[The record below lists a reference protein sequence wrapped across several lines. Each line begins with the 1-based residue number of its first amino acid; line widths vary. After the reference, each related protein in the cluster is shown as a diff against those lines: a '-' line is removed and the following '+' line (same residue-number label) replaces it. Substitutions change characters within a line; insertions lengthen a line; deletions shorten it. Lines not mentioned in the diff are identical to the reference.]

1 MIERYSSDEM
11 SSIWSED
18 NKVAKWLD
26 VERAVIEILEK
37 EEITPKGLSKQLKE
51 VSITHNEVLEREAV
65 TNHDL
70 AAFVDVLQS
79 KIQKDSN
86 WIHYG
91 LTSSDVVDTANA
103 LLIKESLNI
112 VVEKIA
118 ELVNSLKN
126 KAISESDTLIIGRTH
141 GVYAEPTTLGSIFG
155 NWCLEV
161 SRGLDRLSSSLEIIS
176 YGKISG
182 VVGNHSLISES
193 LGIALRKVNPFE
205 INSHEMFSLNLLPRS
220 NQLKIN
226 RKSLVLGKTCL
237 AFASFFVF
245 ITLAHLLPFKIPQ
258 ILANTNRINEIKTFN
273 EDIESKTNILNGYGA
288 KVSQLQSKTENI
300 IGLGSNILTT
310 ATVYQELNEK
320 TPENVRFVSL
330 KVSDKDQIIIAGVA
344 KDDQSV
350 VEMMN
355 NLTTLNSVT
364 ETKIETLI
372 GLSEEDRI
380 ALYTTEGEA
389 APKLEDLPQE
399 TISKKFTISLKLNS
413 VEGEKFDDK
422 KIYAELVKRT
432 KKK

>member
-141 GVYAEPTTLGSIFG
+141 GVYAEPTTLGNIFG

-182 VVGNHSLISES
+182 AVGNHSLISE
-193 LGIALRKVNPFE
+193 E
-205 INSHEMFSLNLLPRS
+205 IEN
-220 NQLKIN
+220 KI
-226 RKSLVLGKTCL
+226 L
-237 AFASFFVF
+237 
-245 ITLAHLLPFKIPQ
+245 
-258 ILANTNRINEIKTFN
+258 E
-273 EDIESKTNILNGYGA
+273 
-288 KVSQLQSKTENI
+288 
-300 IGLGSNILTT
+300 
-310 ATVYQELNEK
+310 EL
-320 TPENVRFVSL
+320 SL
-330 KVSDKDQIIIAGVA
+330 KPEPLASQIVSRDRYADLFSSFAIIAGTYERIATNIRHYQRSEVGEMYEAFKQGQKGSSAMPHKKNPIGSERICGLARVVRGNTQASYETMALWHERDISNSSVERIILPDTFKLIDFMTRDLINIINDLVINHENIESNLNSA
-344 KDDQSV
+344 KTKLGSQKLLSLIVSKGNSRDEGYKFVQNITQNNFSIDAIIESTLSEFDDISKD
-350 VEMMN
+350 EIEN
-355 NLTTLNSVT
+355 CFNLTTNIDS
-364 ETKIETLI
+364 KIIEK
-372 GLSEEDRI
+372 
-380 ALYTTEGEA
+380 
-389 APKLEDLPQE
+389 KL
-399 TISKKFTISLKLNS
+399 K
-413 VEGEKFDDK
+413 
-422 KIYAELVKRT
+422 EL
-432 KKK
+432 

>member
-26 VERAVIEILEK
+26 VEKAVIEILEK
-37 EEITPKGLSKQLKE
+37 EEVTPKGLTKQLKE

-182 VVGNHSLISES
+182 AVGNHSLISE
-193 LGIALRKVNPFE
+193 E
-205 INSHEMFSLNLLPRS
+205 IENKILE
-220 NQLKIN
+220 QL
-226 RKSLVLGKTCL
+226 
-237 AFASFFVF
+237 
-245 ITLAHLLPFKIPQ
+245 
-258 ILANTNRINEIKTFN
+258 
-273 EDIESKTNILNGYGA
+273 
-288 KVSQLQSKTENI
+288 
-300 IGLGSNILTT
+300 
-310 ATVYQELNEK
+310 
-320 TPENVRFVSL
+320 SL
-330 KVSDKDQIIIAGVA
+330 KPEPLASQIVSRDRYADLFSSFAIIAGTYERIATNIRHYQRSEVSEMYEAFKQGQKGSSAMPHKKNPIGSERICGLARVVRGNTQASYETMALWHERDISNSSVERIILPDTFKLIDFMTRDLINIINDLVINHENIESNLNSA
-344 KDDQSV
+344 KTKLGSQKLLSLIVSKGNSRDEGYKFVQNITQNNFSIDAIIESTLSEFDDISKD
-350 VEMMN
+350 EIEN
-355 NLTTLNSVT
+355 CFNLTTNIDS
-364 ETKIETLI
+364 KIIEK
-372 GLSEEDRI
+372 
-380 ALYTTEGEA
+380 
-389 APKLEDLPQE
+389 KL
-399 TISKKFTISLKLNS
+399 K
-413 VEGEKFDDK
+413 
-422 KIYAELVKRT
+422 EL
-432 KKK
+432 

>member
-182 VVGNHSLISES
+182 AVGNHSLISE
-193 LGIALRKVNPFE
+193 E
-205 INSHEMFSLNLLPRS
+205 IENKILE
-220 NQLKIN
+220 QL
-226 RKSLVLGKTCL
+226 
-237 AFASFFVF
+237 
-245 ITLAHLLPFKIPQ
+245 
-258 ILANTNRINEIKTFN
+258 
-273 EDIESKTNILNGYGA
+273 
-288 KVSQLQSKTENI
+288 
-300 IGLGSNILTT
+300 
-310 ATVYQELNEK
+310 
-320 TPENVRFVSL
+320 SL
-330 KVSDKDQIIIAGVA
+330 KPEPLASQIVSRDRYADLFSSFAIIAGTYERIATNIRHYQRSEVGEMYEAFKQGQKGSSAMPHKKHPIGSERICGLARVVRGNTQASYETMALWHERDISNSSVERIILPDTFKLIDFMTRDLINIINDLVINHENIESNLNSA
-344 KDDQSV
+344 KTKLGSQKLLSLIVSKGSSRDEGYKFVQNITQNNFSIDAIIESTLSEFDDISKD
-350 VEMMN
+350 EIEN
-355 NLTTLNSVT
+355 CFNLTTNIDS
-364 ETKIETLI
+364 KIIEK
-372 GLSEEDRI
+372 
-380 ALYTTEGEA
+380 
-389 APKLEDLPQE
+389 KL
-399 TISKKFTISLKLNS
+399 K
-413 VEGEKFDDK
+413 
-422 KIYAELVKRT
+422 EL
-432 KKK
+432 

>member
-182 VVGNHSLISES
+182 AVGNHSLISE
-193 LGIALRKVNPFE
+193 E
-205 INSHEMFSLNLLPRS
+205 IENKILE
-220 NQLKIN
+220 QL
-226 RKSLVLGKTCL
+226 
-237 AFASFFVF
+237 
-245 ITLAHLLPFKIPQ
+245 
-258 ILANTNRINEIKTFN
+258 
-273 EDIESKTNILNGYGA
+273 
-288 KVSQLQSKTENI
+288 
-300 IGLGSNILTT
+300 
-310 ATVYQELNEK
+310 
-320 TPENVRFVSL
+320 SL
-330 KVSDKDQIIIAGVA
+330 KPEPLASQIVSRDRYADLFSSFAIIAGTYERIATNIRHYQRSEVSEMYEAFKQGQKGSSAMPHKKNPIGSERICGLARVVRGNTQASYETMALWHERDISNSSVERIILPDTFKLIDFMTRDLINIINDLVINHENIESNLNSA
-344 KDDQSV
+344 KTKLGSQKLLSLIVSKGNSRDEGYKFVQNITQNNFSIDAIIESTLSEFDDISKD
-350 VEMMN
+350 EIEN
-355 NLTTLNSVT
+355 CFNLTTNIDS
-364 ETKIETLI
+364 KIIEK
-372 GLSEEDRI
+372 
-380 ALYTTEGEA
+380 
-389 APKLEDLPQE
+389 KL
-399 TISKKFTISLKLNS
+399 K
-413 VEGEKFDDK
+413 
-422 KIYAELVKRT
+422 EL
-432 KKK
+432 

>member
-182 VVGNHSLISES
+182 AVGNHSLISE
-193 LGIALRKVNPFE
+193 E
-205 INSHEMFSLNLLPRS
+205 IENKILE
-220 NQLKIN
+220 QL
-226 RKSLVLGKTCL
+226 
-237 AFASFFVF
+237 
-245 ITLAHLLPFKIPQ
+245 
-258 ILANTNRINEIKTFN
+258 
-273 EDIESKTNILNGYGA
+273 
-288 KVSQLQSKTENI
+288 
-300 IGLGSNILTT
+300 
-310 ATVYQELNEK
+310 
-320 TPENVRFVSL
+320 SL
-330 KVSDKDQIIIAGVA
+330 KPEPLASQIVSRDRYADLFSSFAIIAGTYERIATNIRHYQGSEVGEMYEAFKQGQKGSSAMPHKKNPIGSERICGLARVVRGNTQASYETMALWHERDISNSSVERIILPDTFKLIDFMTRDLINIINDLVINHENIESNLNSA
-344 KDDQSV
+344 KTKLGSQKLLSLIVSKGNSRDEGYKFVQNITQNNFSIDAIIESTLSEFDDISKD
-350 VEMMN
+350 EIEN
-355 NLTTLNSVT
+355 CFNLTTNIDS
-364 ETKIETLI
+364 KIIEK
-372 GLSEEDRI
+372 
-380 ALYTTEGEA
+380 
-389 APKLEDLPQE
+389 KL
-399 TISKKFTISLKLNS
+399 K
-413 VEGEKFDDK
+413 
-422 KIYAELVKRT
+422 EL
-432 KKK
+432 

>member
-182 VVGNHSLISES
+182 AVGNHSLISE
-193 LGIALRKVNPFE
+193 E
-205 INSHEMFSLNLLPRS
+205 IENKILE
-220 NQLKIN
+220 QL
-226 RKSLVLGKTCL
+226 
-237 AFASFFVF
+237 
-245 ITLAHLLPFKIPQ
+245 
-258 ILANTNRINEIKTFN
+258 
-273 EDIESKTNILNGYGA
+273 
-288 KVSQLQSKTENI
+288 
-300 IGLGSNILTT
+300 
-310 ATVYQELNEK
+310 
-320 TPENVRFVSL
+320 SL
-330 KVSDKDQIIIAGVA
+330 KPEPLASQIVSRDRYADLFSSFAIIAGTYERIATNIRHYQRSEVGEMYEEFKQGQKGSSAMPHKKNPIGSERICGLARVVRGNTQASYETMALWHERDISNSSVERIILPDTFKLIDFMTRDLINIINDLVINHENIESNLNSA
-344 KDDQSV
+344 KTKLGSQKLLSLIVSKGNSRDEGYKFVQNITQNNFSIDAIIESTLSEFDDISKD
-350 VEMMN
+350 EIEN
-355 NLTTLNSVT
+355 CFNLTTNIDS
-364 ETKIETLI
+364 KIIEK
-372 GLSEEDRI
+372 
-380 ALYTTEGEA
+380 
-389 APKLEDLPQE
+389 KL
-399 TISKKFTISLKLNS
+399 K
-413 VEGEKFDDK
+413 
-422 KIYAELVKRT
+422 EL
-432 KKK
+432 

>member
-112 VVEKIA
+112 VGEKIA

-182 VVGNHSLISES
+182 AVGNHSLISE
-193 LGIALRKVNPFE
+193 E
-205 INSHEMFSLNLLPRS
+205 IENKILE
-220 NQLKIN
+220 QL
-226 RKSLVLGKTCL
+226 
-237 AFASFFVF
+237 
-245 ITLAHLLPFKIPQ
+245 
-258 ILANTNRINEIKTFN
+258 
-273 EDIESKTNILNGYGA
+273 
-288 KVSQLQSKTENI
+288 
-300 IGLGSNILTT
+300 
-310 ATVYQELNEK
+310 
-320 TPENVRFVSL
+320 SL
-330 KVSDKDQIIIAGVA
+330 KPEPLASQIVSRDRYADLFSSFAIIAGTYERIATNIRHYQRSEVGEMYEAFKQGQKGSSAMPHKKNPIGSERICGLARVVRGNTQASYETMALWHERDISNSSVERIILPDTFKLIDFMTRDLINIINDLVINHENIESNLNSA
-344 KDDQSV
+344 KTKLGSQKLLSLIVSKGNSRDEGYKFVQNITQNNFSIDAIIESTLSEFDDISKD
-350 VEMMN
+350 EIEN
-355 NLTTLNSVT
+355 CFNLTTNIDS
-364 ETKIETLI
+364 KIIEK
-372 GLSEEDRI
+372 
-380 ALYTTEGEA
+380 
-389 APKLEDLPQE
+389 KL
-399 TISKKFTISLKLNS
+399 K
-413 VEGEKFDDK
+413 
-422 KIYAELVKRT
+422 EL
-432 KKK
+432 

>member
-182 VVGNHSLISES
+182 AVGNHSLISE
-193 LGIALRKVNPFE
+193 E
-205 INSHEMFSLNLLPRS
+205 IENKILE
-220 NQLKIN
+220 QL
-226 RKSLVLGKTCL
+226 
-237 AFASFFVF
+237 
-245 ITLAHLLPFKIPQ
+245 
-258 ILANTNRINEIKTFN
+258 
-273 EDIESKTNILNGYGA
+273 
-288 KVSQLQSKTENI
+288 
-300 IGLGSNILTT
+300 
-310 ATVYQELNEK
+310 
-320 TPENVRFVSL
+320 SL
-330 KVSDKDQIIIAGVA
+330 KPEPLASQIVSRDRYADLFSSFAIIAGTYERIATNIRHYQRSEVGEMYEAFKQGQKGSSAMPHKKNPIGSERICGLARVVRGNTQASYETMALWHERDISNSSVERIILPDTFKLIDFMTRDLINIINDLVINHENIESNLNSA
-344 KDDQSV
+344 KTKLGSQKLLSLIVSKGNSRDEGYKFVQNITQNNFSIDAIIESTLSEFDDISKD
-350 VEMMN
+350 EIEN
-355 NLTTLNSVT
+355 CYNLTTNIDS
-364 ETKIETLI
+364 KIIEK
-372 GLSEEDRI
+372 
-380 ALYTTEGEA
+380 
-389 APKLEDLPQE
+389 KL
-399 TISKKFTISLKLNS
+399 K
-413 VEGEKFDDK
+413 
-422 KIYAELVKRT
+422 EL
-432 KKK
+432 

>member
-112 VVEKIA
+112 VIEKIA
-118 ELVNSLKN
+118 DLVNSLKN

-182 VVGNHSLISES
+182 AVGNHSLISE
-193 LGIALRKVNPFE
+193 E
-205 INSHEMFSLNLLPRS
+205 IENKILE
-220 NQLKIN
+220 QL
-226 RKSLVLGKTCL
+226 
-237 AFASFFVF
+237 
-245 ITLAHLLPFKIPQ
+245 
-258 ILANTNRINEIKTFN
+258 
-273 EDIESKTNILNGYGA
+273 
-288 KVSQLQSKTENI
+288 
-300 IGLGSNILTT
+300 
-310 ATVYQELNEK
+310 
-320 TPENVRFVSL
+320 SL
-330 KVSDKDQIIIAGVA
+330 KPEPLASQIVSRDRYADLFSSFAIIAGTYERIATNIRHYQRSEVGEMYEAFKQGQKGSSAMPHKKNPIGSERICGLARVVRGNTQASYETMALWHERDISNSSVERIILPDTFKLIDFMTRDLINIINDLVINHENIESNLNSA
-344 KDDQSV
+344 KTKLGSQKLLSLIVSKGNSRDEGYKFVQNITQNNFSIDAIIESTLSEFDDISKD
-350 VEMMN
+350 EIEN
-355 NLTTLNSVT
+355 CFNLTTNIDS
-364 ETKIETLI
+364 KIIEK
-372 GLSEEDRI
+372 
-380 ALYTTEGEA
+380 
-389 APKLEDLPQE
+389 KL
-399 TISKKFTISLKLNS
+399 K
-413 VEGEKFDDK
+413 
-422 KIYAELVKRT
+422 EL
-432 KKK
+432 

>member
-79 KIQKDSN
+79 KIEKDSN

-112 VVEKIA
+112 VVEKIS

-126 KAISESDTLIIGRTH
+126 KAISESETLIIGRTH
-141 GVYAEPTTLGSIFG
+141 GVYAEPTTLGNIFG

-161 SRGLDRLSSSLEIIS
+161 SRGLDRLNSSLEIIS

-182 VVGNHSLISES
+182 AVGNHSLISE
-193 LGIALRKVNPFE
+193 
-205 INSHEMFSLNLLPRS
+205 
-220 NQLKIN
+220 
-226 RKSLVLGKTCL
+226 
-237 AFASFFVF
+237 
-245 ITLAHLLPFKIPQ
+245 
-258 ILANTNRINEIKTFN
+258 
-273 EDIESKTNILNGYGA
+273 DIENKILE
-288 KVSQLQSKTENI
+288 QL
-300 IGLGSNILTT
+300 
-310 ATVYQELNEK
+310 
-320 TPENVRFVSL
+320 SL
-330 KVSDKDQIIIAGVA
+330 KSEPLASQIVSRDRYADLFSSFSIIAGTYERIATNIRHYQRSEVGEMYEAFKQGQKGSSAMPHKKNPIGSERICGLARVVRGNTQASYETMALWHERDISNSSVERIILPDTFELIDFMTRDLINIINDLVINHENIESNLNSA
-344 KDDQSV
+344 KTKLGSQKLLSLIVSKGNSRDEGYKFVQNITQNNFSIDAIIESTLSEFDDISKD
-350 VEMMN
+350 EIEN
-355 NLTTLNSVT
+355 CFNLTTNIDS
-364 ETKIETLI
+364 KIIEK
-372 GLSEEDRI
+372 
-380 ALYTTEGEA
+380 
-389 APKLEDLPQE
+389 KL
-399 TISKKFTISLKLNS
+399 K
-413 VEGEKFDDK
+413 
-422 KIYAELVKRT
+422 EL
-432 KKK
+432 

>member
-112 VVEKIA
+112 VIEKIA
-118 ELVNSLKN
+118 DLVNSLKN
-126 KAISESDTLIIGRTH
+126 KAISESETLIIGRTQ
-141 GVYAEPTTLGSIFG
+141 GVYGEPTTLGSIFG

-182 VVGNHSLISES
+182 AVGNHSLISE
-193 LGIALRKVNPFE
+193 E
-205 INSHEMFSLNLLPRS
+205 IENKILE
-220 NQLKIN
+220 QL
-226 RKSLVLGKTCL
+226 
-237 AFASFFVF
+237 
-245 ITLAHLLPFKIPQ
+245 
-258 ILANTNRINEIKTFN
+258 
-273 EDIESKTNILNGYGA
+273 
-288 KVSQLQSKTENI
+288 
-300 IGLGSNILTT
+300 
-310 ATVYQELNEK
+310 
-320 TPENVRFVSL
+320 SL
-330 KVSDKDQIIIAGVA
+330 KPEPLASQIVSRDRYADLFSSFAIIAGTYERIATNIRHYQRSEVGEMYEAFKQGQKGSSAMPHKKNPIGSERICGLARVVRGNTQASYETMALWHERDISNSSVERIILPDTFKLIDFMTRDLINIINDLVINHENIESNLNSA
-344 KDDQSV
+344 KTKLGSQKLLSLIVSKGNSRDEGYKFVQNITQNNFSIDAIIESTLSEFDDISKD
-350 VEMMN
+350 EIEN
-355 NLTTLNSVT
+355 CFNLTTNIDSKV
-364 ETKIETLI
+364 IEK
-372 GLSEEDRI
+372 
-380 ALYTTEGEA
+380 
-389 APKLEDLPQE
+389 KL
-399 TISKKFTISLKLNS
+399 K
-413 VEGEKFDDK
+413 
-422 KIYAELVKRT
+422 EL
-432 KKK
+432 

>member
-182 VVGNHSLISES
+182 AVGNHSLISE
-193 LGIALRKVNPFE
+193 E
-205 INSHEMFSLNLLPRS
+205 IENKILE
-220 NQLKIN
+220 QL
-226 RKSLVLGKTCL
+226 
-237 AFASFFVF
+237 
-245 ITLAHLLPFKIPQ
+245 
-258 ILANTNRINEIKTFN
+258 
-273 EDIESKTNILNGYGA
+273 
-288 KVSQLQSKTENI
+288 
-300 IGLGSNILTT
+300 
-310 ATVYQELNEK
+310 
-320 TPENVRFVSL
+320 SL
-330 KVSDKDQIIIAGVA
+330 KPEPLASQIVSRDRYADLFSSFAIIAGTYERIATNIRHYQRSEVSEMYEAFKQGQKGSSAMPHKKNPIGSERICGLARVVRGNTQASYETMALWHERDISNSSVERIILPDTFKLIDFMTRDLINIINDLVINHENIESNLNSA
-344 KDDQSV
+344 KTKLGSQKLLSLIVSKGNSRDEGYKFVQNITQNNFSINAIIESTLSEFDDISKD
-350 VEMMN
+350 EIEN
-355 NLTTLNSVT
+355 CFNLTTNIYS
-364 ETKIETLI
+364 KIIEK
-372 GLSEEDRI
+372 
-380 ALYTTEGEA
+380 
-389 APKLEDLPQE
+389 KL
-399 TISKKFTISLKLNS
+399 K
-413 VEGEKFDDK
+413 
-422 KIYAELVKRT
+422 EL
-432 KKK
+432 

>member
-112 VVEKIA
+112 VIEKIA

-126 KAISESDTLIIGRTH
+126 KAISESETLIIGRTH

-182 VVGNHSLISES
+182 AVGNHSLISE
-193 LGIALRKVNPFE
+193 E
-205 INSHEMFSLNLLPRS
+205 IENKILE
-220 NQLKIN
+220 QL
-226 RKSLVLGKTCL
+226 
-237 AFASFFVF
+237 
-245 ITLAHLLPFKIPQ
+245 
-258 ILANTNRINEIKTFN
+258 
-273 EDIESKTNILNGYGA
+273 
-288 KVSQLQSKTENI
+288 
-300 IGLGSNILTT
+300 
-310 ATVYQELNEK
+310 
-320 TPENVRFVSL
+320 SL
-330 KVSDKDQIIIAGVA
+330 KPEPLASQIVSRDRYADLFSSFAIIAGTYERIATNIRHYQRSEVGEMYEAFKQGQKGSSAMPHKKNPIGSERICGLARVVRGNTQASYETMALWHERDISNSSVERIILPDTFKLIDFMTRDLINIINDLVINHENIESNLNSA
-344 KDDQSV
+344 KTKLGSQKLLSLIVSKGNSRDEGYKFVQNITQNNFSIDAIIESTLSEFDDISKD
-350 VEMMN
+350 EIEN
-355 NLTTLNSVT
+355 CFNLTTNIDS
-364 ETKIETLI
+364 KIIEK
-372 GLSEEDRI
+372 
-380 ALYTTEGEA
+380 
-389 APKLEDLPQE
+389 KL
-399 TISKKFTISLKLNS
+399 K
-413 VEGEKFDDK
+413 
-422 KIYAELVKRT
+422 EL
-432 KKK
+432 

>member
-126 KAISESDTLIIGRTH
+126 KAISEADTLIIGRTH
-141 GVYAEPTTLGSIFG
+141 GVYAEPTTLGNIFG

-161 SRGLDRLSSSLEIIS
+161 SRGLDRLNSSLEIIS

-182 VVGNHSLISES
+182 AVGNHSLISE
-193 LGIALRKVNPFE
+193 
-205 INSHEMFSLNLLPRS
+205 
-220 NQLKIN
+220 
-226 RKSLVLGKTCL
+226 
-237 AFASFFVF
+237 
-245 ITLAHLLPFKIPQ
+245 
-258 ILANTNRINEIKTFN
+258 
-273 EDIESKTNILNGYGA
+273 DIENKILE
-288 KVSQLQSKTENI
+288 QL
-300 IGLGSNILTT
+300 
-310 ATVYQELNEK
+310 
-320 TPENVRFVSL
+320 SL
-330 KVSDKDQIIIAGVA
+330 KPEPLASQIVSRDRYADLFSSFSIIAGTYERIATNIRHYQRSEVGEMYEAFKQGQKGSSAMPHKKNPIGSERICGLARVVRGNTQASYETMALWHERDISNSSVERIILPDTFKLIDFMTRDLINIINDLVINHENIESNLNSA
-344 KDDQSV
+344 KTKLGSQKLLSLIVSKGNSRDEGYKFVQNITQNNFSIDAIIESTLSEFDDISKD
-350 VEMMN
+350 EIEN
-355 NLTTLNSVT
+355 CFNLTTNIDS
-364 ETKIETLI
+364 KIIEK
-372 GLSEEDRI
+372 
-380 ALYTTEGEA
+380 
-389 APKLEDLPQE
+389 KL
-399 TISKKFTISLKLNS
+399 K
-413 VEGEKFDDK
+413 
-422 KIYAELVKRT
+422 EL
-432 KKK
+432 

>member
-182 VVGNHSLISES
+182 AVGNHSLISE
-193 LGIALRKVNPFE
+193 E
-205 INSHEMFSLNLLPRS
+205 IENKILE
-220 NQLKIN
+220 QL
-226 RKSLVLGKTCL
+226 
-237 AFASFFVF
+237 
-245 ITLAHLLPFKIPQ
+245 
-258 ILANTNRINEIKTFN
+258 
-273 EDIESKTNILNGYGA
+273 
-288 KVSQLQSKTENI
+288 
-300 IGLGSNILTT
+300 
-310 ATVYQELNEK
+310 
-320 TPENVRFVSL
+320 SL
-330 KVSDKDQIIIAGVA
+330 KPEPLASQIVSRDRYADLFSSFAIIAGTYERIATNIRHYQRSEVGEMYEAFKQGQKGSSAMPHKKNPIGSERICGLARVVRGNTQASYETMALWHERDISNSSVERIILPDTFKLIDFMTRDLINIINDLVINHENIESNLNSA
-344 KDDQSV
+344 KTKLGSQKLLSLIVSKGNSRDQGYKFVQNITQNNFSIDAIIESTLSEFDDISKD
-350 VEMMN
+350 EIEN
-355 NLTTLNSVT
+355 CFNLTTNIDS
-364 ETKIETLI
+364 KIIEK
-372 GLSEEDRI
+372 
-380 ALYTTEGEA
+380 
-389 APKLEDLPQE
+389 KL
-399 TISKKFTISLKLNS
+399 K
-413 VEGEKFDDK
+413 
-422 KIYAELVKRT
+422 EL
-432 KKK
+432 

>member
-112 VVEKIA
+112 VIEKIA
-118 ELVNSLKN
+118 DLVNSLKN
-126 KAISESDTLIIGRTH
+126 KAISESETLIIGRTH

-182 VVGNHSLISES
+182 AVGNHSLISE
-193 LGIALRKVNPFE
+193 E
-205 INSHEMFSLNLLPRS
+205 IENKILE
-220 NQLKIN
+220 QL
-226 RKSLVLGKTCL
+226 
-237 AFASFFVF
+237 
-245 ITLAHLLPFKIPQ
+245 
-258 ILANTNRINEIKTFN
+258 
-273 EDIESKTNILNGYGA
+273 
-288 KVSQLQSKTENI
+288 
-300 IGLGSNILTT
+300 
-310 ATVYQELNEK
+310 
-320 TPENVRFVSL
+320 SL
-330 KVSDKDQIIIAGVA
+330 KPEPLASQIVSRDRYADLFSSFAIIAGTYERIATNIRHYQRSEVGEMYEAFKQGQKGSSAMPHKKNPIGSERICGLARVVRGNTQASYETMALWHERDISNSSVERIILPDTFKLIDFMTRDLINIINDLVINHENIESNLNSA
-344 KDDQSV
+344 KTKLGSQKLLSLIVSKGNSRDEGYKFVQNITQNNFSINAIIESTLSEFDDISKD
-350 VEMMN
+350 EIEN
-355 NLTTLNSVT
+355 CFNLTTNIDSKV
-364 ETKIETLI
+364 IEK
-372 GLSEEDRI
+372 
-380 ALYTTEGEA
+380 
-389 APKLEDLPQE
+389 KL
-399 TISKKFTISLKLNS
+399 K
-413 VEGEKFDDK
+413 
-422 KIYAELVKRT
+422 EL
-432 KKK
+432 

>member
-182 VVGNHSLISES
+182 AVGNHSLISE
-193 LGIALRKVNPFE
+193 E
-205 INSHEMFSLNLLPRS
+205 IENKILE
-220 NQLKIN
+220 QL
-226 RKSLVLGKTCL
+226 
-237 AFASFFVF
+237 
-245 ITLAHLLPFKIPQ
+245 
-258 ILANTNRINEIKTFN
+258 
-273 EDIESKTNILNGYGA
+273 
-288 KVSQLQSKTENI
+288 
-300 IGLGSNILTT
+300 
-310 ATVYQELNEK
+310 
-320 TPENVRFVSL
+320 SL
-330 KVSDKDQIIIAGVA
+330 KPEPLASQIVSRDRYADLFSSFAIIAGTYERIATNIRHYQRSEVGEMYEAFKQGQKGSSAMPHKKNPIGSERICGLARVVRGNTQASYETMALWHERDISNSSVERIIFPDTFKLIDFMTRDLINIINDLVINHENIESNLNSA
-344 KDDQSV
+344 KTKLGSQKLLSLIVSKGNSRDEGYKFVQNITQNNFSIDAIIESTLSEFDDISKD
-350 VEMMN
+350 EIEN
-355 NLTTLNSVT
+355 CFNLTTNIDS
-364 ETKIETLI
+364 KIIEK
-372 GLSEEDRI
+372 
-380 ALYTTEGEA
+380 
-389 APKLEDLPQE
+389 KL
-399 TISKKFTISLKLNS
+399 K
-413 VEGEKFDDK
+413 
-422 KIYAELVKRT
+422 EL
-432 KKK
+432 

>member
-182 VVGNHSLISES
+182 AVGNHSLISE
-193 LGIALRKVNPFE
+193 E
-205 INSHEMFSLNLLPRS
+205 IENKILE
-220 NQLKIN
+220 QL
-226 RKSLVLGKTCL
+226 
-237 AFASFFVF
+237 
-245 ITLAHLLPFKIPQ
+245 
-258 ILANTNRINEIKTFN
+258 
-273 EDIESKTNILNGYGA
+273 
-288 KVSQLQSKTENI
+288 
-300 IGLGSNILTT
+300 
-310 ATVYQELNEK
+310 
-320 TPENVRFVSL
+320 SL
-330 KVSDKDQIIIAGVA
+330 KPEPLASQIVSRDRYADLFSSFSIIAGTYERIATNIRHYQRSEVGEMYEAFKQGQKGSSAMPHKKNPIGSERICGLARVVRGNTQASYETMALWHERDISNSSVERIILPDTFKLIDFMTRDLISIINDLVINHENIESNLNSA
-344 KDDQSV
+344 KTKLGSQKLLSLIVSKGNSRDEGYKFVQNITQNNFSIDAIIESTLSEFDDISKD
-350 VEMMN
+350 EIEN
-355 NLTTLNSVT
+355 CFNLTTNIDSKV
-364 ETKIETLI
+364 IEK
-372 GLSEEDRI
+372 
-380 ALYTTEGEA
+380 
-389 APKLEDLPQE
+389 KL
-399 TISKKFTISLKLNS
+399 K
-413 VEGEKFDDK
+413 
-422 KIYAELVKRT
+422 EL
-432 KKK
+432 

>member
-112 VVEKIA
+112 VIEKIA
-118 ELVNSLKN
+118 DLVNSLKN
-126 KAISESDTLIIGRTH
+126 KAISESETLIIGRTH

-182 VVGNHSLISES
+182 AVGNHSLISE
-193 LGIALRKVNPFE
+193 E
-205 INSHEMFSLNLLPRS
+205 IENKILE
-220 NQLKIN
+220 QL
-226 RKSLVLGKTCL
+226 
-237 AFASFFVF
+237 
-245 ITLAHLLPFKIPQ
+245 
-258 ILANTNRINEIKTFN
+258 
-273 EDIESKTNILNGYGA
+273 
-288 KVSQLQSKTENI
+288 
-300 IGLGSNILTT
+300 
-310 ATVYQELNEK
+310 
-320 TPENVRFVSL
+320 SL
-330 KVSDKDQIIIAGVA
+330 KPEPLASQIVSRDRYADLFSSFAIIAGTYERIATNIRHYQRSEVGEMYEAFKQGQKGSSAMPHKKNPIGSERICGLARVVRGNTQASYETMALWHERDISNSSVERIILPDTFKLIDFMTRDLINIINDLVINHENIESNLNSA
-344 KDDQSV
+344 KTKLGSQKLLSLIVSKGNSRDEGYKFVQNITQNNFSIDAIIESTLSEFDDISKD
-350 VEMMN
+350 EIEN
-355 NLTTLNSVT
+355 CFNLTTNIDF
-364 ETKIETLI
+364 KIIEK
-372 GLSEEDRI
+372 
-380 ALYTTEGEA
+380 
-389 APKLEDLPQE
+389 KL
-399 TISKKFTISLKLNS
+399 K
-413 VEGEKFDDK
+413 
-422 KIYAELVKRT
+422 EL
-432 KKK
+432 

>member
-182 VVGNHSLISES
+182 AVGNHSLISE
-193 LGIALRKVNPFE
+193 E
-205 INSHEMFSLNLLPRS
+205 IENKILE
-220 NQLKIN
+220 QL
-226 RKSLVLGKTCL
+226 
-237 AFASFFVF
+237 
-245 ITLAHLLPFKIPQ
+245 
-258 ILANTNRINEIKTFN
+258 
-273 EDIESKTNILNGYGA
+273 
-288 KVSQLQSKTENI
+288 
-300 IGLGSNILTT
+300 
-310 ATVYQELNEK
+310 
-320 TPENVRFVSL
+320 SL
-330 KVSDKDQIIIAGVA
+330 KPEPLASQIVSRDRYADLFSSFAIIAGTYERIATNIRHYQRSEVGEMYEAFKQGQKGSSAMPHKKNPIGSERICGLARVVRGNTQASYETMALWHERDISNSSVERIILPDTFKFIDFMTRDLINIINDLVINHKNIESNLNSA
-344 KDDQSV
+344 KTKLGSQKLLSLIVSKGNSRDEGYKFVQNITQNNFSIDAIIESTLSEFDDISKD
-350 VEMMN
+350 EIEN
-355 NLTTLNSVT
+355 CFNLTTNIDS
-364 ETKIETLI
+364 KIIEK
-372 GLSEEDRI
+372 
-380 ALYTTEGEA
+380 
-389 APKLEDLPQE
+389 KL
-399 TISKKFTISLKLNS
+399 K
-413 VEGEKFDDK
+413 
-422 KIYAELVKRT
+422 EL
-432 KKK
+432 

>member
-18 NKVAKWLD
+18 NKVNKWLD

-126 KAISESDTLIIGRTH
+126 KAISESETLIIGRTH

-182 VVGNHSLISES
+182 AVGNHSLISE
-193 LGIALRKVNPFE
+193 E
-205 INSHEMFSLNLLPRS
+205 IENKILE
-220 NQLKIN
+220 QL
-226 RKSLVLGKTCL
+226 
-237 AFASFFVF
+237 
-245 ITLAHLLPFKIPQ
+245 
-258 ILANTNRINEIKTFN
+258 
-273 EDIESKTNILNGYGA
+273 
-288 KVSQLQSKTENI
+288 
-300 IGLGSNILTT
+300 
-310 ATVYQELNEK
+310 
-320 TPENVRFVSL
+320 SL
-330 KVSDKDQIIIAGVA
+330 KPEPLASQIVSRDRYADLFSSFAIIAGTYERIATNIRHYQRSEVGEMYEAFKQGQKGSSAMPHKKNPIGSERICGLARVVRGNTQASYETMALWHERDISNSSVERIILPDTFKLIDFMTRDLINIINDLVINHENIESNLNSA
-344 KDDQSV
+344 KTKLGSQKLLSLIVSKGNSRDEGYKFVQNITQNNFSIDAIIESTLSEFDDISKD
-350 VEMMN
+350 EIEN
-355 NLTTLNSVT
+355 CFNLTTNIDS
-364 ETKIETLI
+364 KIIEK
-372 GLSEEDRI
+372 
-380 ALYTTEGEA
+380 
-389 APKLEDLPQE
+389 KL
-399 TISKKFTISLKLNS
+399 K
-413 VEGEKFDDK
+413 
-422 KIYAELVKRT
+422 EL
-432 KKK
+432 

>member
-182 VVGNHSLISES
+182 AVGNHSLISE
-193 LGIALRKVNPFE
+193 E
-205 INSHEMFSLNLLPRS
+205 IENKILE
-220 NQLKIN
+220 QL
-226 RKSLVLGKTCL
+226 
-237 AFASFFVF
+237 
-245 ITLAHLLPFKIPQ
+245 
-258 ILANTNRINEIKTFN
+258 
-273 EDIESKTNILNGYGA
+273 
-288 KVSQLQSKTENI
+288 
-300 IGLGSNILTT
+300 
-310 ATVYQELNEK
+310 
-320 TPENVRFVSL
+320 SL
-330 KVSDKDQIIIAGVA
+330 KPEPLASQIVSRDRYADLFSSFAIIAGTY
-344 KDDQSV
+344 
-350 VEMMN
+350 E
-355 NLTTLNSVT
+355 
-364 ETKIETLI
+364 
-372 GLSEEDRI
+372 RI
-380 ALYTTEGEA
+380 ATNIRHYQRSEVGEMYEA
-389 APKLEDLPQE
+389 FKQGQKGSSAMPHKKNPIGSERICGLARVVRGNTQASYE
-399 TISKKFTISLKLNS
+399 TMALWHERDISNSS
-413 VEGEKFDDK
+413 VERIILPDTFKLIDFMTRDLINIIND
-422 KIYAELVKRT
+422 LVINLSLIHI
-432 KKK
+432 

>member
-118 ELVNSLKN
+118 DLVNSLKN
-126 KAISESDTLIIGRTH
+126 KAISESETLIIGRTH

-182 VVGNHSLISES
+182 AVGNHSLISE
-193 LGIALRKVNPFE
+193 E
-205 INSHEMFSLNLLPRS
+205 IENKILE
-220 NQLKIN
+220 QL
-226 RKSLVLGKTCL
+226 
-237 AFASFFVF
+237 
-245 ITLAHLLPFKIPQ
+245 
-258 ILANTNRINEIKTFN
+258 
-273 EDIESKTNILNGYGA
+273 
-288 KVSQLQSKTENI
+288 
-300 IGLGSNILTT
+300 
-310 ATVYQELNEK
+310 
-320 TPENVRFVSL
+320 SL
-330 KVSDKDQIIIAGVA
+330 KPEPLASQIVSRDRYADLFSSFAIIAGTYERIATNIRHYQRSEVGEMYEAFKQGQKGSSAMPHKKNPIGSERICGLARVVRGNTQASYETMALWHERDISNSSVERIILPDTFKLIDFMTRDLINIINDLVINHENIESNLNSA
-344 KDDQSV
+344 KTKLGSQKLLSLIVSKGNSRDEGYKFVQNITQNNFSIDAIIESTLSEFDDISKD
-350 VEMMN
+350 EIEN
-355 NLTTLNSVT
+355 CFNLTTNIDS
-364 ETKIETLI
+364 KIIEK
-372 GLSEEDRI
+372 
-380 ALYTTEGEA
+380 
-389 APKLEDLPQE
+389 KL
-399 TISKKFTISLKLNS
+399 K
-413 VEGEKFDDK
+413 
-422 KIYAELVKRT
+422 EL
-432 KKK
+432 

>member
-112 VVEKIA
+112 VIEKIA

-126 KAISESDTLIIGRTH
+126 KAISESETLIIGRTH

-182 VVGNHSLISES
+182 AVGNHSLISE
-193 LGIALRKVNPFE
+193 E
-205 INSHEMFSLNLLPRS
+205 IENKILE
-220 NQLKIN
+220 QL
-226 RKSLVLGKTCL
+226 
-237 AFASFFVF
+237 
-245 ITLAHLLPFKIPQ
+245 
-258 ILANTNRINEIKTFN
+258 
-273 EDIESKTNILNGYGA
+273 
-288 KVSQLQSKTENI
+288 
-300 IGLGSNILTT
+300 
-310 ATVYQELNEK
+310 
-320 TPENVRFVSL
+320 SL
-330 KVSDKDQIIIAGVA
+330 KPEPLASQIVSRDRYADLFSSFAIIAGTYERIATNIRHYQRSEVGEMYEAFKQGQKGSSAMPHKKNPIGSERICGLARVVRGNTQASYETMALWHERDISNSSVERIILPDTFKLIDFMTRDLINIINDLVINHENIESNLNSA
-344 KDDQSV
+344 KTKLGSQKLLSLIVSKGNSRDEAYKFVQNITQNNFSIDAIIESTLSEFDDISKD
-350 VEMMN
+350 EIEKCF
-355 NLTTLNSVT
+355 NLTTNIDS
-364 ETKIETLI
+364 KIIEK
-372 GLSEEDRI
+372 
-380 ALYTTEGEA
+380 
-389 APKLEDLPQE
+389 KL
-399 TISKKFTISLKLNS
+399 K
-413 VEGEKFDDK
+413 
-422 KIYAELVKRT
+422 EL
-432 KKK
+432 

>member
-112 VVEKIA
+112 VIEKIA
-118 ELVNSLKN
+118 DLVNSLKN
-126 KAISESDTLIIGRTH
+126 KAISESETLIIGRTH

-182 VVGNHSLISES
+182 AVGNHSLISE
-193 LGIALRKVNPFE
+193 E
-205 INSHEMFSLNLLPRS
+205 IENKILE
-220 NQLKIN
+220 QL
-226 RKSLVLGKTCL
+226 
-237 AFASFFVF
+237 
-245 ITLAHLLPFKIPQ
+245 
-258 ILANTNRINEIKTFN
+258 
-273 EDIESKTNILNGYGA
+273 
-288 KVSQLQSKTENI
+288 
-300 IGLGSNILTT
+300 
-310 ATVYQELNEK
+310 
-320 TPENVRFVSL
+320 SL
-330 KVSDKDQIIIAGVA
+330 KPEPLASQIVSRDRYADLFSSFAIIAGTYERIATNIRHYQRSEVSEMYEAFKQGQKGSSAMPHKKNPIGSERICGLARVVRGNTQASYETMALWHERDISNSSVERIILPDTFKLIDFMTRDLINIINDLVINHENIESNLNSA
-344 KDDQSV
+344 KTKLGSQKLLSLIVSKGNSRDEGYKFVQNITQNNFSIDAIIESTLSEFDDISKD
-350 VEMMN
+350 EIEN
-355 NLTTLNSVT
+355 CFNLTTNIDS
-364 ETKIETLI
+364 KIIEK
-372 GLSEEDRI
+372 
-380 ALYTTEGEA
+380 
-389 APKLEDLPQE
+389 KL
-399 TISKKFTISLKLNS
+399 K
-413 VEGEKFDDK
+413 
-422 KIYAELVKRT
+422 EL
-432 KKK
+432 

>member
-112 VVEKIA
+112 VIEKIA
-118 ELVNSLKN
+118 DLVNSLKN
-126 KAISESDTLIIGRTH
+126 KAISESETLIIGRTH

-182 VVGNHSLISES
+182 AVGNHSLISE
-193 LGIALRKVNPFE
+193 E
-205 INSHEMFSLNLLPRS
+205 IENKILE
-220 NQLKIN
+220 QL
-226 RKSLVLGKTCL
+226 
-237 AFASFFVF
+237 
-245 ITLAHLLPFKIPQ
+245 
-258 ILANTNRINEIKTFN
+258 
-273 EDIESKTNILNGYGA
+273 
-288 KVSQLQSKTENI
+288 
-300 IGLGSNILTT
+300 
-310 ATVYQELNEK
+310 
-320 TPENVRFVSL
+320 SL
-330 KVSDKDQIIIAGVA
+330 KPEPLASQIVSRDRYADLFSSFAIIAGTYERIATNIRHYQRSEVGEMYEAFKQGQKGSSAMPHKKNPIGSERICGLARVVRGNTQASYETMALWHERDISNSSVERIILPDTFKLIDFMTRDLISIINDLVINHENIESNLNSA
-344 KDDQSV
+344 KTKLGSQKLLSLIVSKGNSRDEGYKFVQNITQNNFSIDAIIESTLSEFDDISKD
-350 VEMMN
+350 EIEN
-355 NLTTLNSVT
+355 CFNLTTNIDS
-364 ETKIETLI
+364 KIIEK
-372 GLSEEDRI
+372 
-380 ALYTTEGEA
+380 
-389 APKLEDLPQE
+389 KL
-399 TISKKFTISLKLNS
+399 K
-413 VEGEKFDDK
+413 
-422 KIYAELVKRT
+422 EL
-432 KKK
+432 

>member
-182 VVGNHSLISES
+182 AVGNHSLISE
-193 LGIALRKVNPFE
+193 E
-205 INSHEMFSLNLLPRS
+205 IENKILE
-220 NQLKIN
+220 QL
-226 RKSLVLGKTCL
+226 
-237 AFASFFVF
+237 
-245 ITLAHLLPFKIPQ
+245 
-258 ILANTNRINEIKTFN
+258 
-273 EDIESKTNILNGYGA
+273 
-288 KVSQLQSKTENI
+288 
-300 IGLGSNILTT
+300 
-310 ATVYQELNEK
+310 
-320 TPENVRFVSL
+320 SL
-330 KVSDKDQIIIAGVA
+330 KPEPLASQIVSRDRYADLFSSFAIIAGTYERIATNIRHYQRSEVGEMYEAFKQGQKGSSAMPHKKNPIGSERICGLARVVRGNTQASYETMALWHERDISNSSVERIILPDTFKLIDFMTRDLINIINDLVIIHENIESNLNSA
-344 KDDQSV
+344 KTKLGSQKLLSLIVSKGNSRDEGYKFVQNITQNNFSIDAIIESTLSEFDDISKD
-350 VEMMN
+350 EIEN
-355 NLTTLNSVT
+355 CFNLTTNIDS
-364 ETKIETLI
+364 KIIEK
-372 GLSEEDRI
+372 
-380 ALYTTEGEA
+380 
-389 APKLEDLPQE
+389 KL
-399 TISKKFTISLKLNS
+399 K
-413 VEGEKFDDK
+413 
-422 KIYAELVKRT
+422 EL
-432 KKK
+432 